1 MLDVSDTLCPWIPV
15 KDDKKSLMPECEEVV
30 NAQYRNADLEQ
41 VIDHEKQI
49 RKDRKK
55 KVHEKEKLAKS
66 KSSEQ
71 RPPKHNEKNDPRPVH
86 AIGLATDKGFFVVSK
101 EVIAARTVI
110 SV

>member
-1 MLDVSDTLCPWIPV
+1 MCPLIPV
-15 KDDKKSLMPECEEVV
+15 EDDKKSLMPECEEVV

-41 VIDHEKQI
+41 VIDREKQI

-66 KSSEQ
+66 KSSEHRHAKQ
-71 RPPKHNEKNDPRPVH
+71 NEKTDSRPVH

-101 EVIAARTVI
+101 EVMLE
-110 SV
+110 SFFQFGFSFLY